1 MHVVSNGREGR
12 VTMTAGAHSQS
23 DRPTTLPALVADET
37 AFREWYDLV
46 LPRVYRFLLARCAGD
61 VALAEELTQQ
71 TFIEAIR
78 RRDQYDGRADVVT
91 WLCAIGRNKL
101 VDHHRRLGRERRR
114 QQRLVSVWTD
124 VEGDSSAGLDERD
137 AIKAALAELTAEHRL
152 VLVLRHLDEL
162 PVNEIARLIGRSYRA
177 TDSLLFRARD
187 AFRRAYR
194 GQTDG

>member
-1 MHVVSNGREGR
+1 MRVVPGVRRGDLL
-12 VTMTAGAHSQS
+12 MTASGAP
-23 DRPTTLPALVADET
+23 DRPTTLPALVADDR

-46 LPRVYRFLLARCAGD
+46 LPRVYRFLLARCAGE

-71 TFIEAIR
+71 TFVEAVR
-78 RRDQYDGRADVVT
+78 RRTQYDGRSDVVT

-114 QQRLVSVWTD
+114 NLRLASVWTD
-124 VEGDSSAGLDERD
+124 VDHDSWRGGDERE
-137 AIKAALAELTAEHRL
+137 AIQEALAELTAEQRL

-194 GQTDG
+194 GPSDG

>member
-1 MHVVSNGREGR
+1 MRVVPGVRRGDLLMATS
-12 VTMTAGAHSQS
+12 GAPE
-23 DRPTTLPALVADET
+23 RPTTLPALVADDR

-46 LPRVYRFLLARCAGD
+46 LPRVYRFLLARCAGE

-71 TFIEAIR
+71 TFVEAVR
-78 RRDQYDGRADVVT
+78 RRTQYDGRSDVVT

-114 QQRLVSVWTD
+114 NLRLASVWTD
-124 VEGDSSAGLDERD
+124 VDHDSWRGGDERE
-137 AIKAALAELTAEHRL
+137 AIQEALAELTAEQRL

-194 GQTDG
+194 GPSDG

>member
-1 MHVVSNGREGR
+1 
-12 VTMTAGAHSQS
+12 MTTADAGNLA
-23 DRPTTLPALVADET
+23 DRPTTLPALVADEA

-61 VALAEELTQQ
+61 VALAEELTQE
-71 TFIEAIR
+71 TFVEAVR
-78 RRDQYDGRADVVT
+78 RRHQYDGRADVVT

-114 QQRLVSVWTD
+114 RLRLVSGWTD
-124 VEGDSSAGLDERD
+124 VDDDPARGSDERA
-137 AIKAALAELTAEHRL
+137 AIQEALEQLTGEQRL

-187 AFRRAYR
+187 AFRRVYR
-194 GQTDG
+194 GPTDG